1 MHSGEVR
8 DTPPTNPGDWNGGPG
23 TTMAT
28 LYYFDRQNNKSPMQ
42 DFNWHQGRLKT
53 YLQNESAI
61 NLPAEQMA
69 HQLAEQ
75 ANLFCETASAWSE
88 FPANLAPAG
97 FTQQGDWPSYCM
109 AAARPLPVAAKD
121 LKQTQRWAGELAAAT
136 FSLDDLHLWLGFLVQ
151 NQLAALEFQD
161 RCESLFS
168 SAEALHATYDPQT
181 TVSQFPAGVLSLNGI
196 GNYYE
201 VERQAERLFSMPKD
215 RVDEITLNQH
225 LTRPGSLWVGA
236 PACGKTF

>member
-1 MHSGEVR
+1 MHKQTESNPHWQPLPRSSWRAGRVAALLVLLSALMLAGGMLLGRQFSAQAQPASKVAAAAASEPAGQMPSRRSRSRPACARVGLSCWAAAIPSGPSCVTVMHSGEVR

-75 ANLFCETASAWSE
+75 ANLFCETASAWSN
-88 FPANLAPAG
+88 FPPTLRRRDSRSKAIGRATAWPRPRPA
-97 FTQQGDWPSYCM
+97 
-109 AAARPLPVAAKD
+109 VAAKD
-121 LKQTQRWAGELAAAT
+121 LKQT
-136 FSLDDLHLWLGFLVQ
+136 
-151 NQLAALEFQD
+151 
-161 RCESLFS
+161 
-168 SAEALHATYDPQT
+168 
-181 TVSQFPAGVLSLNGI
+181 
-196 GNYYE
+196 
-201 VERQAERLFSMPKD
+201 
-215 RVDEITLNQH
+215 
-225 LTRPGSLWVGA
+225 
-236 PACGKTF
+236 